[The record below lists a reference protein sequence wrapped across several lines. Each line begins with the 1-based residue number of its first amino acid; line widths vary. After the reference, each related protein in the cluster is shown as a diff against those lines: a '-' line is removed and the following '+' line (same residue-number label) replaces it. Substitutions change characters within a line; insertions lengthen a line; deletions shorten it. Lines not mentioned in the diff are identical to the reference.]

1 MTEPNP
7 RREPTSTAAPYPVEL
22 INVVQRFSDKVVLD
36 GVNFRVARGEIGVV
50 LGGSGAGKTTLMRV
64 VIGLLRPDSGQVLI
78 DGQDIAQMN
87 ERELH
92 AVRSKFGMVFQYS
105 ALLDSLNVQENV
117 ALPLRE
123 HTDLSSKE
131 IAARVKQLLID
142 LEIAGTEER
151 FPAELS
157 GGMRKRVGLA
167 RALIRQPQIV
177 IYDEPASGL
186 DPLTARLVDDLI
198 LKTRD
203 NFGVTSLVISH
214 DMTQAMKIADRLYL
228 LEHGQVVADGPPREV
243 ISEAGSL
250 AARFF
255 QASGVSFGKLKET

>member
-1 MTEPNP
+1 M
-7 RREPTSTAAPYPVEL
+7 
-22 INVVQRFSDKVVLD
+22 D
-36 GVNFRVARGEIGVV
+36 
-50 LGGSGAGKTTLMRV
+50 
-64 VIGLLRPDSGQVLI
+64 
-78 DGQDIAQMN
+78 

-92 AVRSKFGMVFQYS
+92 KIRSKFGMVFQYS
-105 ALLDSLNVQENV
+105 ALLDSLNVLENV

-123 HTDLSSKE
+123 HTDLSPKE
-131 IAARVKQLLID
+131 ITARVKQLLSD

-228 LEHGQVVADGPPREV
+228 LEHGKVVADGPPREV
-243 ISEAGSL
+243 VSEAGSL

-255 QASGVSFGKLKET
+255 QASGVSYGGASTDGKLG